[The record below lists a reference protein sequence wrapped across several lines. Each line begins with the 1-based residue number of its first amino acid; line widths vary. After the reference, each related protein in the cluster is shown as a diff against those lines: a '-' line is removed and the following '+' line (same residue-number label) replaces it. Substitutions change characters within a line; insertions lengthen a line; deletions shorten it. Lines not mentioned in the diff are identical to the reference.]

1 MYNHYVH
8 KKGYNMTIQTTS
20 MASARANFA
29 ESLDAASNGEVI
41 LIQRRGKPDT
51 AIIDADLLE
60 DFLSSINPRIINK
73 IKLAREESDYISFE
87 DAFSGIL

>member
-1 MYNHYVH
+1 MI
-8 KKGYNMTIQTTS
+8 IQKTS
-20 MASARANFA
+20 MAKTRANFA

-60 DFLSSINPRIINK
+60 DFLSSTNPRIINK
-73 IKLAREESDYISFE
+73 ISSARSESDSVSFDE
-87 DAFSGIL
+87 AFSGIL